1 MCRYFAPCYKKVNI
15 PQLIDYS
22 LKFLHSLPFISLSL
36 SLTPSFSLSLCLSLC
51 PSLLPPG
58 LKVGGSAL
66 IPLVRVVEFN
76 MQLLSL
82 FSYWETI
89 ACVGMRPDRNISV
102 SAGNAIESGKAIY
115 HGSARPL
122 RLYFLLF

>member
-1 MCRYFAPCYKKVNI
+1 MLRPLLRKSGYASTDRP
-15 PQLIDYS
+15 
-22 LKFLHSLPFISLSL
+22 HSLFSLALSL
-36 SLTPSFSLSLCLSLC
+36 SICLCVPPSSCLIS
-51 PSLLPPG
+51 SG
-58 LKVGGSAL
+58 LKGWRVCT
-66 IPLVRVVEFN
+66 PLVRVVEFN

-89 ACVGMRPDRNISV
+89 ACVGARPDRNISV
-102 SAGNAIESGKAIY
+102 SAGNAIESRKAIY

>member
-1 MCRYFAPCYKKVNI
+1 
-15 PQLIDYS
+15 
-22 LKFLHSLPFISLSL
+22 
-36 SLTPSFSLSLCLSLC
+36 
-51 PSLLPPG
+51 
-58 LKVGGSAL
+58 
-66 IPLVRVVEFN
+66 

-89 ACVGMRPDRNISV
+89 ACVGARPDRNISV
-102 SAGNAIESGKAIY
+102 SAGNAIESRKAIY